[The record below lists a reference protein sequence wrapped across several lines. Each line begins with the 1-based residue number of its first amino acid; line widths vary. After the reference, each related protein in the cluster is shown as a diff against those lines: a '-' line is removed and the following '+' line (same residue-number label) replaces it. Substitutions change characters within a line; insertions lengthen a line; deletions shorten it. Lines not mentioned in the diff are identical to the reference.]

1 MMLKYRIRLIILLA
15 IVVLV
20 LGIAAN
26 GLFMPGHEE
35 SGPTGSDFVRETI
48 VNNTTEPLGSVE
60 VIKNIGNP
68 DGKKIAYV
76 VGVHPLEN
84 DTHRTFL
91 KMIPTLDTFNNCYDV
106 YIINLSED
114 FSRYGQ
120 LLPDDQPGRV
130 DGQNMAYKY
139 VYPEIV
145 KGGYAM
151 ACDVHAHGGAY
162 GDHDTF
168 VFCPVSGT
176 LGESLAQNVSKSTQN
191 VSYYDPEFTTS
202 GPFLTVPLNE
212 NGVPAFYFEEN
223 SFFSQDVKDAHML
236 ELIHAIDNLKL

>member
-1 MMLKYRIRLIILLA
+1 MLKNRIRLIIILA

-20 LGIAAN
+20 LGFAISN
-26 GLFMPGHEE
+26 IFMSGHEE
-35 SGPTGSDFVRETI
+35 NALSDPKFVHETI

-68 DGKKIAYV
+68 NGQKIAYV

-84 DTHRTFL
+84 DTHKTFL

-106 YIINLSED
+106 YIINLTED
-114 FSRYGQ
+114 FSQYGQ
-120 LLPDDQPGRV
+120 LLPDDQPGRAT
-130 DGQNMAYKY
+130 GQDMAYKY
-139 VYPEIV
+139 VYPQIV
-145 KGGYAM
+145 KGGYKM

-162 GDHDTF
+162 GDHNTF
-168 VFCPVSGT
+168 VFCPVSGGV
-176 LGESLAQNVSKSTQN
+176 GESLAMNVSKSTQN

-202 GPFLTVPLNE
+202 GPYLTIPLNE

-236 ELIHAIDNLKL
+236 ELIHAIDNLSL